1 VGRSAE
7 SSPPARR
14 RRAAGEVDG
23 TDESLLSEG
32 TSAEAARPRLQ
43 TADGGRVLWQDGP
56 VVDFEQYSIVIV
68 AYNHAET
75 LPACLAAVARLEPAP
90 ERVLLV
96 DNASADGSADVAA
109 ELAGDLPIEIIR
121 EDHNTGFAAAAN
133 RGIISTDTPWILLL
147 NPDCA
152 PRPDLVRRLLE
163 AVAGRPEAARIGAAT
178 PKLLRAE
185 GAELESTPVID
196 AAGMFVTSSGRH
208 LDRGAGE
215 PDGEIFERATW
226 VFGGT
231 GAALLLR
238 REALADIAYP
248 DNEVFADSFFA
259 YREDAELAWRLQL
272 RGWRC
277 LYVPLAV
284 AAHRRGFRPEV
295 GRRGHS
301 EINRHSVRNRF
312 LLRAHCA
319 DLGWHLRCLPW
330 WLARDLMVVGA
341 CLTVER
347 DSLPALGDAW
357 RLRGDA
363 QRRRRF
369 VQGRRR
375 VSPRQMAHWFRKPG
389 QVEEVDAP

>member
-1 VGRSAE
+1 M
-7 SSPPARR
+7 
-14 RRAAGEVDG
+14 EVDG
-23 TDESLLSEG
+23 SDESLLSEE
-32 TSAEAARPRLQ
+32 TLAEAALPRSQ
-43 TADGGRVLWQDGP
+43 TADGGRGLWQDVRVMEP
-56 VVDFEQYSIVIV
+56 YSVVIV
-68 AYNHAET
+68 VYNHADT

-90 ERVLLV
+90 ARLVVV
-96 DNASADGSADVAA
+96 DNASTDGSAEIAA
-109 ELAGDLPIEIIR
+109 GPADDLAIEIIR
-121 EDHNTGFAAAAN
+121 EEHNTGFAAAAN
-133 RGIISTDTPWILLL
+133 SGINTTDEPWILLL

-163 AVAGRPEAARIGAAT
+163 AVAARPEAARIGAAT

-185 GAELESTPVID
+185 GDSLEPVAVID
-196 AAGMFVTSSGRH
+196 AAGMLVTCSGRH

-215 PDGEIFERATW
+215 PDGDGFARPAW

-231 GAALLLR
+231 GAAVLLR
-238 REALADIAYP
+238 REALADVAYP
-248 DNEVFADSFFA
+248 DNEVFANSFFV

-277 LYVPLAV
+277 LYVPPAV
-284 AAHRRGFRPEV
+284 AAHRRGFRPEA
-295 GRRGHS
+295 GRHGHT

-330 WLARDLMVVGA
+330 WLGRDLIVIGA

-347 DSLPALGDAW
+347 GSLPALGDAW

-363 QRRRRF
+363 WRRRRW

-375 VSPRQMAHWFRKPG
+375 VSPRQMARWFRKQG
-389 QVEEVDAP
+389 QVEEVDVL

>member
-1 VGRSAE
+1 
-7 SSPPARR
+7 
-14 RRAAGEVDG
+14 
-23 TDESLLSEG
+23 
-32 TSAEAARPRLQ
+32 
-43 TADGGRVLWQDGP
+43 LWQDGL
-56 VVDFEQYSIVIV
+56 VVEPYSIVIV
-68 AYNHAET
+68 TYNHADT

-90 ERVLLV
+90 VRLVLV
-96 DNASADGSADVAA
+96 DNASADGSVEIAA
-109 ELAGDLPIEIIR
+109 GLGGNLPIEILR
-121 EDHNTGFAAAAN
+121 EDRNTGFSAAAN
-133 RGIISTDTPWILLL
+133 RGINATDEPWILLL

-152 PRPDLVRRLLE
+152 PRPDFVRRLFE
-163 AVAGRPEAARIGAAT
+163 AVAGRPEAARIGAVT

-196 AAGMFVTSSGRH
+196 AAGMLVTCSGRH

-215 PDGEIFERATW
+215 PDGEAFNRAAW

-231 GAALLLR
+231 GAAVLLR

-248 DNEVFADSFFA
+248 DQEIFADSFFA

-284 AAHRRGFRPEV
+284 AAHRRGFRPEA
-295 GRRGHS
+295 GRRRHS

-312 LLRAHCA
+312 LLRIHCA

-347 DSLPALGDAW
+347 GSLPALRDAW
-357 RLRGDA
+357 RLRGDG
-363 QRRRRF
+363 RRRRRW
-369 VQGRRR
+369 VQERRR
-375 VSPRQMAHWFRKPG
+375 ISPRQMARWFRRRG
-389 QVEEVDAP
+389 QVEKVEAP

>member
-1 VGRSAE
+1 MGISMKAKPGLMSNYSTRQPE
-7 SSPPARR
+7 
-14 RRAAGEVDG
+14 RRAGNGCGLNRGAIAPGADFSGHAAG
-23 TDESLLSEG
+23 
-32 TSAEAARPRLQ
+32 
-43 TADGGRVLWQDGP
+43 LWQDGR
-56 VVDFEQYSIVIV
+56 VVEPYSIVIV
-68 AYNHAET
+68 TFNHADT

-90 ERVLLV
+90 ERILLV
-96 DNASADGSADVAA
+96 DNASTDGSVEIAAGPADH
-109 ELAGDLPIEIIR
+109 LAIEIIR
-121 EDHNTGFAAAAN
+121 EDRNTGFAAAAN
-133 RGIISTDTPWILLL
+133 RGIKSTGEPWILLL

-152 PRPDLVRRLLE
+152 PRPDFVRRLLE
-163 AVAGRPEAARIGAAT
+163 AVAGPPEAARIGAAT

-185 GAELESTPVID
+185 GAELESTTVID
-196 AAGMFVTSSGRH
+196 AAGMLVTCSGRH

-215 PDGEIFERATW
+215 PDGEIFNSTAW

-231 GAALLLR
+231 GAAILLR
-238 REALADIAYP
+238 REALDDIAYS
-248 DNEVFADSFFA
+248 DNEIFAESFFA

-277 LYVPLAV
+277 LYAPLAV
-284 AAHRRGFRPEV
+284 AAHRRGFRPEA
-295 GRRGHS
+295 GRHGHS

-347 DSLPALGDAW
+347 SSLAGLAEAW
-357 RLRGDA
+357 QLRGDA
-363 QRRRRF
+363 RRRRRW

-375 VSPRQMAHWFRKPG
+375 VSQRQMARWFRKRG
-389 QVEEVDAP
+389 EVEEVDAP

>member
-1 VGRSAE
+1 LNRGAIAPGADFSGQ
-7 SSPPARR
+7 
-14 RRAAGEVDG
+14 AAG
-23 TDESLLSEG
+23 
-32 TSAEAARPRLQ
+32 
-43 TADGGRVLWQDGP
+43 LWQDGR
-56 VVDFEQYSIVIV
+56 VVELEPYSIVIV
-68 AYNHAET
+68 AYNHADT

-90 ERVLLV
+90 ERLVLV
-96 DNASADGSADVAA
+96 DNASADGSAEVAA
-109 ELAGDLPIEIIR
+109 EPAGDLPIDILHENR
-121 EDHNTGFAAAAN
+121 NTGFAAAAN
-133 RGIISTDTPWILLL
+133 RGINSTDEPWVLLL

-152 PRPDLVRRLLE
+152 PRPDFAGCLLE
-163 AVAGRPEAARIGAAT
+163 AVADRPEAARIGAAT
-178 PKLLRAE
+178 PKLVRAE
-185 GAELESTPVID
+185 GAELEPTPVID
-196 AAGMFVTSSGRH
+196 AAGMLVTCSGRH

-215 PDGEIFERATW
+215 PDGEAFDRAAW

-231 GAALLLR
+231 GAAVLLR

-248 DNEVFADSFFA
+248 DNEIFADSFFA

-284 AAHRRGFRPEV
+284 AAHRRGFRPEA
-295 GRRGHS
+295 GRLGHS

-347 DSLPALGDAW
+347 GSLPALKDAW
-357 RLRGDA
+357 WLRGDA
-363 QRRRRF
+363 RRRRRW
-369 VQGRRR
+369 VQERRR
-375 VSPRQMAHWFRKPG
+375 ISPRQMAHWFRKRG
-389 QVEEVDAP
+389 QVEEVDTP